1 MCYEL
6 FFGMCCIGYL
16 LADAANNSY
25 MDFSELYKIGMKF
38 EPNIYDV

>member
-1 MCYEL
+1 MLIVGNHQL
-6 FFGMCCIGYL
+6 FP
-16 LADAANNSY
+16 DAANNSY